1 MILKIAEAGVNH
13 NGSLKLAKELV
24 EIAAKAGA
32 DIVKFQTFKAESLVV
47 KNSVKAPYQKKFTN
61 EKTQF
66 EMLKKL
72 ELSKDDFS
80 DLYTF
85 SKKNRIEF
93 LSTAFDVDSLD
104 FLVQLGIKRIK
115 IPSGEITNYLLLK
128 RAAFHKLPIILST
141 GMSSMKEIKEAVQ
154 TLRRFKVKKKD
165 LSILHC
171 TTEYPAPIDSLN
183 LNCIKTLRDAFN
195 VNIGYSD
202 HSEGVTTAPIV
213 AALGARVIEKHFTK
227 SNKLKGPDHK
237 ASLEPKEL
245 KEYFRL
251 VETAERSLGSP
262 KKQVNK
268 NEKENIS
275 PVRKSIVAKKKIRKG
290 EVFTENNLDVK
301 RPGGG
306 ISPMKWENVI
316 GKKAKSEFIEDDQ
329 ISL

>member
-213 AALGARVIEKHFTK
+213 AALGAKVIEKHFTK
-227 SNKLKGPDHK
+227 SNNLKGPDHK

-245 KEYFRL
+245 KEYFKL
-251 VETAERSLGSP
+251 VEITERSMGSP
-262 KKQVNK
+262 KKQVSK

-316 GKKAKSEFIEDDQ
+316 GKKAKSDFIEDDQ